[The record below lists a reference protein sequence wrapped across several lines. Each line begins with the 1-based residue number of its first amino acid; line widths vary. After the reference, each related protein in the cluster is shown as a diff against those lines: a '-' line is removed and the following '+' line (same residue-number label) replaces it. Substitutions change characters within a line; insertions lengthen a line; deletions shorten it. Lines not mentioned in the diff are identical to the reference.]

1 MNDLNVISRLNAEAH
16 ERDIPNQ
23 QAKGL
28 YVVAEYT
35 GLHYT
40 GYSVHETQVEANAA
54 ACRVGNQIGRRAKV
68 YNPTTVTTVEARLRP
83 NAREQLAA
91 AQAQAQDDTLPSE
104 SPVYVAEETGLTD

>member
-1 MNDLNVISRLNAEAH
+1 MQDLNVISKINAEAH

-40 GYSVHETQVEANAA
+40 GYSTHKTQAEANAA
-54 ACRVGNQIGRRAKV
+54 ACHVGAKIGRRAKV
-68 YNPTTVTTVEARLRP
+68 YNPTTVATFTAATT
-83 NAREQLAA
+83 N
-91 AQAQAQDDTLPSE
+91 DDTLPSE
-104 SPVYVAEETGLTD
+104 SPVHVAEETGLTD